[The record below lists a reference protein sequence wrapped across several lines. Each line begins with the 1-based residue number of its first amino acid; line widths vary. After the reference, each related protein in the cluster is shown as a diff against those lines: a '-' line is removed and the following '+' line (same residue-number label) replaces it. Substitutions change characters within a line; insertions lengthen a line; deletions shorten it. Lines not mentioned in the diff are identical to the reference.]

1 MIWLTWRQHRGELLG
16 ALVVLGAF
24 GLLLLLHGVPMYQ
37 AYDRDAIAAC
47 HELILTTSNT
57 PGCRDDV
64 IAFDKKYGALP
75 QQFTNWLPLAPAL
88 VGMLI
93 GAPLLA
99 REYEQR
105 TWQLV
110 WTQGVTR
117 TRWLATRLTAVLAG
131 TVAVSAV
138 FAAGMTWWI
147 RPSNPAGFESDVFN
161 HTVLILPAYVLL
173 AVAIGILAGVVF
185 RRTLLAAALVVPGY
199 LAVRVPV
206 EFWLRPRYREP
217 VMTEDALATVQGWIV
232 RGEPMVTGNAEMEGG
247 PVGAT
252 SIRLL
257 EPVGYHPADRF
268 WEFQLIETG
277 ILLGISAVLLLVAWR
292 LVLGRRTLQPT
303 KESSEPARSTA
314 DA

>member
-16 ALVVLGAF
+16 ALVVLGGF

-37 AYDRDAIAAC
+37 AYDRGAIAAC
-47 HELILTTSNT
+47 HELILTTSET
-57 PGCRDDV
+57 PGCLDEV

-75 QQFTNWLPLAPAL
+75 EQFTNWLPLTPAL
-88 VGMLI
+88 VGMLV

-117 TRWLATRLTAVLAG
+117 TRWLAIRLTAVLVGA
-131 TVAVSAV
+131 VVVSAA
-138 FAAGMTWWI
+138 FAAGLSWWI
-147 RPSNPAGFESDVFN
+147 RPSNPAGFDSDVFN

-199 LAVRVPV
+199 LAVRLPV

-232 RGEPMVTGNAEMEGG
+232 RGEPMVTGDAEMQGG
-247 PVGAT
+247 PVAAA

-277 ILLGISAVLLLVAWR
+277 ILLGITAVLLLVAWQ
-292 LVLGRRTLQPT
+292 LVLGRRTRRT
-303 KESSEPARSTA
+303 TRESREPALSA
-314 DA
+314 AGA